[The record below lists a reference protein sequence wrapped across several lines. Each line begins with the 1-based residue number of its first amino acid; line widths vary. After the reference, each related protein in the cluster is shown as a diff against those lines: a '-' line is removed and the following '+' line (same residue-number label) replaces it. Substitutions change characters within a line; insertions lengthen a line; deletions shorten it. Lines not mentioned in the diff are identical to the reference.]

1 MPKSLPSLEE
11 TIEIYKL
18 RANKSLG
25 QHFLLDT
32 NITDKIARLAL
43 PLDQCTTIEVGPG
56 PGGLTRSLLKNHAS
70 LTVIEMDDRFIS
82 PLNELAK
89 SYNNLTVIHD
99 NALKSRLSKNSRKKY
114 KISLESTL

>member
-43 PLDQCTTIEVGPG
+43 PLDQCDDY
-56 PGGLTRSLLKNHAS
+56 RSRARAGRLNK
-70 LTVIEMDDRFIS
+70 IS
-82 PLNELAK
+82 SK
-89 SYNNLTVIHD
+89 
-99 NALKSRLSKNSRKKY
+99 KSRITNCN
-114 KISLESTL
+114 